1 MKSNKLLQSIIAL
14 VFLGALSSI
23 IFLFVVPRFQ
33 STLDSPE
40 VERYAFI
47 DISGNLSYSL
57 GVDTACLKE
66 LDIIERTN
74 KNKEIINKFG
84 KLITEQVTSYALT
97 LNLEAYKNAT
107 LSNFTCTGY
116 SENHFEVKYNCS
128 YRPDYDRYA
137 YLYMLND
144 SSYMAI
150 VGSANLETKD
160 FHFFFGVSHFK
171 QGRAEVKIP
180 QAFSG
185 RRSSIVLQNEVVDDI
200 GRTLHSNLSFKS
212 VSDNG
217 NIIGLTEDGKWV
229 MLDKTSN
236 KIMNFPQEISYLGG
250 FHNGL
255 ARARKGQTNPGLQSP
270 DDRWGYID
278 TTLNWKIKPIY
289 ANAED
294 FKCGKAKVG
303 ILKNK

>member
-1 MKSNKLLQSIIAL
+1 
-14 VFLGALSSI
+14 
-23 IFLFVVPRFQ
+23 
-33 STLDSPE
+33 
-40 VERYAFI
+40 
-47 DISGNLSYSL
+47 
-57 GVDTACLKE
+57 
-66 LDIIERTN
+66 
-74 KNKEIINKFG
+74 
-84 KLITEQVTSYALT
+84 
-97 LNLEAYKNAT
+97 
-107 LSNFTCTGY
+107 
-116 SENHFEVKYNCS
+116 
-128 YRPDYDRYA
+128 
-137 YLYMLND
+137 MLND
-144 SSYMAI
+144 SSYIAI

-160 FHFFFGVSHFK
+160 FHFFFGVSNFK

-185 RRSSIVLQNEVVDDI
+185 RRSSIVLKNEVIDDI

-217 NIIGLTEDGKWV
+217 NIIGLKEDGKWI
-229 MLDKTSN
+229 MLDKASN
-236 KIMNFPQEISYLGG
+236 EVLTFPQEISYIGG

-255 ARARKGQTNPGLQSP
+255 ARARKSQTNPGLQSP